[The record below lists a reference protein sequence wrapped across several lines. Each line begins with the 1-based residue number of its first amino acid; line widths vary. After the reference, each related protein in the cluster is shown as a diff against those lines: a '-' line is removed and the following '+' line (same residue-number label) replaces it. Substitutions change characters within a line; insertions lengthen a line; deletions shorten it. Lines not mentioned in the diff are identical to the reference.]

1 MTTPSSP
8 ATRAIF
14 LDALGT
20 IVELEPPWVHLA
32 QELEVDEAEDLEPAV
47 RKEMTY
53 YAEHAHEGRDEESLA
68 ALRTRCAEILSWE
81 LDREITVETMMATI
95 RFRPFPDVEPALGE
109 LRDRGL
115 RLVCVS
121 NWDIS
126 LGDVLERTG
135 IAASLDGVVTSAA
148 VGARKPDPKI
158 FAAALELAGC
168 SADEAIHVGDTPA
181 EDVAGA
187 EAAGIRALYLERD
200 GGGDIA
206 SLTEILAA
214 VGGT

>member
-1 MTTPSSP
+1 MPAPSPS

-32 QELEVDEAEDLEPAV
+32 REVEHVEPDELERAV
-47 RKEMTY
+47 RQEMTY
-53 YAEHAHEGRDEESLA
+53 YAEHSHEGRDAGSLA
-68 ALRTRCAEILSWE
+68 ALRARCADILSWE
-81 LDREITVETMMATI
+81 LDREVTVDTMMASI
-95 RFRPFPDVEPALGE
+95 RFRVFEDVEPALGG

-126 LGDVLERTG
+126 LKEVLDRVG
-135 IAASLDGVVTSAA
+135 VGAALDGVVTSAEA
-148 VGARKPDPKI
+148 GARKPDPRI
-158 FAAALELAGC
+158 FASALELAGC

-187 EAAGIRALYLERD
+187 EAAGIRALYLARE

-214 VGGT
+214 VDGG